1 MTGADDRS
9 RSTLDR
15 LKKRLKNG
23 WRLVRDPAGW
33 SADWYRRSN
42 KMYYSA
48 TMPETWRD
56 REDIELPDDPSA
68 D

>member
-1 MTGADDRS
+1 MTASDERS

-15 LKKRLKNG
+15 LRARLKNG
-23 WRLVRDPAGW
+23 WKLVRDPAGW

-56 REDIELPDDPSA
+56 REDVRVPDEPKA